1 MSCLLTRLSLSR
13 GLEHVHTPPPRGYGS
28 LRARYPRPRM
38 NEETLAVDARPPIE
52 LAAENPPLLARLNI
66 ASDHTIVCLLLPTSH
81 RP

>member
-1 MSCLLTRLSLSR
+1 
-13 GLEHVHTPPPRGYGS
+13 
-28 LRARYPRPRM
+28 M